1 MGGGEKEEKIVF
13 YNFSKYGKNDRF
25 ERARGLVDSF
35 FFSFKFQYIRPILY
49 KKKNIKVSSV
59 NNVTAE

>member
-35 FFSFKFQYIRPILY
+35 FSLLSSNTSDLSCK

>member
-25 ERARGLVDSF
+25 ESARGLVDSF
-35 FFSFKFQYIRPILY
+35 FSLLSSNTSDLSC
-49 KKKNIKVSSV
+49 KKRKTLKLVQ
-59 NNVTAE
+59 

>member
-13 YNFSKYGKNDRF
+13 YNFFQIWKNDRF

-35 FFSFKFQYIRPILY
+35 FSLLSSNTSDLSC
-49 KKKNIKVSSV
+49 KKRKTLKLVQ
-59 NNVTAE
+59 

>member
-25 ERARGLVDSF
+25 ERARRLVDSF
-35 FFSFKFQYIRPILY
+35 FSFLSSNTSDLSC
-49 KKKNIKVSSV
+49 KKRKTLKLVQ
-59 NNVTAE
+59 